1 MSTPMLC
8 NIPTAV
14 AETGISRSGLYDH
27 IKAGRITVVKLGR
40 RTYIARDELERFV
53 GQLIADADI
62 AQAKAGA

>member
-14 AETGISRSGLYDH
+14 TDSGISRSGLYER
-27 IKAGRITVVKLGR
+27 IKAGQLKVVKVGR

-53 GQLIADADI
+53 KQLVADAE
-62 AQAKAGA
+62 AGVGA